1 MKNRSLALC
10 IIFTTVMTLSANNL
24 ENIYGKNDLSLDN
37 NYSKLYGNNFGTM
50 LEFNE
55 MDPYFIDKNYAD
67 SEISTLLSEN
77 ETFESE
83 IVKYTNIIENDRN
96 QQSEIYELLNKI
108 DLLLVDLKST
118 SAELYA
124 LKLTLTDK
132 ELRQKLQVSIEENRQ
147 QIYDLNSKKNELDS
161 SLNQLENKLKVSER
175 FVTVN
180 NLYIRRNTRE
190 IAFLQECISFSNQ
203 DTTALYSVIEKS
215 TSYQNDV
222 DNIISVSF

>member
-1 MKNRSLALC
+1 MKNRSLAFC

-180 NLYIRRNTRE
+180 NLLISRNTRE
-190 IAFLQECISFSNQ
+190 ITFLKECISFSNQ
-203 DTTALYSVIEKS
+203 DTTTLYSVIEKS
-215 TSYQNDV
+215 ASYQNDV